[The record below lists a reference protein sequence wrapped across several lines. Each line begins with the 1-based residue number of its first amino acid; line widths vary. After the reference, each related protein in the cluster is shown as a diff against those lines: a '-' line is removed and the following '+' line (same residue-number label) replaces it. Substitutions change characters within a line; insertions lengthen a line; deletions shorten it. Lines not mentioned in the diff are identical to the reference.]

1 MPPNENTPIIYP
13 SNYLSKII
21 DRLFRFLIRT
31 KHKYLIKNFKFDK
44 IIVPSNYVK
53 EELTKKINVSSNKI
67 IQINNGITLVN
78 EKKKFKK
85 YRNFTIISLTSFKYH
100 KNVHLIPKIINEL
113 KIKNL
118 QWIIIGNYTDKKYFH
133 QFNKSVEFL
142 KLKKNIKLKQNIT
155 EKEKIKL
162 LKKSHLYVQLSSNEG
177 FGIPLL
183 EAKINKL
190 NSLSTVCGASREITK
205 NFGGYLLRSYNIRT
219 IAKKILKI
227 KNKKNNSVKNLKNRK
242 FWSWQYIAYKL
253 YNCYNYDYIK

>member
-1 MPPNENTPIIYP
+1 M
-13 SNYLSKII
+13 K
-21 DRLFRFLIRT
+21 
-31 KHKYLIKNFKFDK
+31 
-44 IIVPSNYVK
+44 
-53 EELTKKINVSSNKI
+53 
-67 IQINNGITLVN
+67 
-78 EKKKFKK
+78 KKKFKK
-85 YRNFTIISLTSFKYH
+85 YRNFTITSLASFKYH

-242 FWSWQYIAYKL
+242 FLSWQYIAYKL